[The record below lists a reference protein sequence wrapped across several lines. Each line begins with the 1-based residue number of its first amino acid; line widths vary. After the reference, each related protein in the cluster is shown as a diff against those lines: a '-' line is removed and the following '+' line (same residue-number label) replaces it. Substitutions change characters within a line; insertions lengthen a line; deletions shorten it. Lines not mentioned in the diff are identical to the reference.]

1 MANAQMPWRGSRTLW
16 ALTTIAAVLS
26 LIVIA
31 FVARADGTAVSPVL
45 GPHPELE
52 KAVYEAQ
59 VFENL
64 QLYCN
69 PTSFRPE
76 KVEQYFVPEREGGQA
91 AKDVRAAVQR
101 QCDRGL
107 RYGQESRL
115 EGFIVLRSSISSD
128 GDRGKVRVRER
139 WYLPT
144 YRNDGSRVNEKRAAF
159 HHEIDYTLRKMAGGW
174 RIQSTTTPYA
184 Q

>member
-1 MANAQMPWRGSRTLW
+1 MKFGSSTSPHAW
-16 ALTTIAAVLS
+16 PVAAIAAAFP

-31 FVARADGTAVSPVL
+31 FVARGDGTAASPVL
-45 GPHPELE
+45 GPHPEIE
-52 KAVYEAQ
+52 RAAYEAQ

-69 PTSFRPE
+69 PASLRQE
-76 KVEQYFVPEREGGQA
+76 VVEQYFVPEREGGEA
-91 AKDVRAAVQR
+91 VKDVLAAVRR
-101 QCDRGL
+101 QIDRGL
-107 RYGQESRL
+107 RYGQDSRL
-115 EGFIVLRSSISSD
+115 DSFVVLRSSVSSD
-128 GDRGKVRVRER
+128 GKRGQVRVRER

-144 YRNDGSRVNEKRAAF
+144 YRNDGSRAAEKRADF
-159 HHEIDYTLRKMAGGW
+159 DHEVDYTLRKIGDKW